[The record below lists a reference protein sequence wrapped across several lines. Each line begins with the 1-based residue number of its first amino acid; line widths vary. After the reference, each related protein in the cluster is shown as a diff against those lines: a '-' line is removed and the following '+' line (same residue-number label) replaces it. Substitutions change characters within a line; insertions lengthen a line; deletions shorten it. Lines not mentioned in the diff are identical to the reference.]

1 MNLYLPN
8 GYVNI
13 PAIRKTGLPFLFV
26 TGGRATGKTYTSLD
40 DVKRNETMFMFMR
53 RMQSQ
58 IDIINKPQFSPFKAH
73 NRNNGWTVT
82 SAPISKYNSA
92 FYNGV
97 EDDNGKLV
105 PDGPPIGYTCALSTV
120 ANLRGFDASDVEVLI
135 YDEFI
140 PERHERPLKNEGQAL
155 LNAYETINRNREL
168 YGSKPLQLLALAN
181 ANDLANPI
189 FLELGLVSKAEKMRR
204 EGKSVSID
212 EKRGIGMFMLDES
225 PISKQKADTALYRL
239 TQNTDFSRMSLDNEF
254 VRNDDSRIVSRKL
267 SAYRPLVAVGEVT
280 VYEHRAE
287 HLYYVSGHYS
297 GNPPRFGTGEIDR
310 ERFAKVFGWLWL
322 ENLCGTVEFES
333 RLCEILLTKYL
344 H

>member
-13 PAIRKTGLPFLFV
+13 PGILKSGLPFIFV
-26 TGGRATGKTYTSLD
+26 TGGRGTGKTYTSLD
-40 DVKRNETMFMFMR
+40 YVKRNEIKFMFMR

-58 IDIINKPQFSPFKAH
+58 IDIINKPQFSPFKPH
-73 NRNNGWTVT
+73 NRANGWTVIST
-82 SAPISKYNSA
+82 PVSKYNSA

-97 EDDNGKLV
+97 ENEDGKII
-105 PDGPPIGYTCALSTV
+105 PDGGPLGYTCALSTV
-120 ANLRGFDASDVEVLI
+120 ANLRGFDASEVDILI

-168 YGSKPLQLLALAN
+168 SEGKPLQLLALAN
-181 ANDLANPI
+181 ANNLANPI

-204 EGKSVSID
+204 EHKSISID
-212 EKRGIGMFMLDES
+212 EKRGIGLFMLDDS
-225 PISKQKADTALYRL
+225 PISAQKADTALYRL
-239 TQNTDFSRMSLDNEF
+239 TGNSDFSRMSLENEF

-267 SAYRPLVAVGEVT
+267 SAYKPLVTVGEIT
-280 VYEHRAE
+280 VYKHRAE
-287 HLYYVSGHYS
+287 HRYYISSHHS
-297 GNPPRFGTGEIDR
+297 GNPPRFGSGEVDR
-310 ERFAKVFGWLWL
+310 ERFARAFGWLWL
-322 ENLCGTVEFES
+322 ENLSGVIEFES
-333 RLCEILLTKYL
+333 QLCEILLTKYL